1 MDYNPAIDNEV
12 FMSVKQ
18 SLQKSPI
25 SQEVAWKALH
35 NLLERFKLNDT
46 EGQSLMGEMPRSTYY
61 KGLKEHSVKLSRDQL
76 ERISY
81 LLGIYKG
88 LRILFTDSN
97 QATSWIDRP
106 NTLPPFNGLT
116 PKAFML
122 EGSLVRL
129 AEVRRFIDY
138 WRG

>member
-1 MDYNPAIDNEV
+1 
-12 FMSVKQ
+12 MSIIQ
-18 SLQKSPI
+18 SINKNHI
-25 SQEVAWKALH
+25 SQEVAWKALQ
-35 NLLERFKLNDT
+35 NLLERFRLNEA
-46 EGQSLMGEMPRSTYY
+46 EGQSLMGDMPRSTYY
-61 KGLKEHSVKLSRDQL
+61 KGLKNHQVKLNRDQL

-88 LRILFTDSN
+88 LCTLFTDN
-97 QATSWIDRP
+97 AQAMSWIERP
-106 NTLPPFNGLT
+106 NTLPPFNGMT

-122 EGSLVRL
+122 EGSIVRL